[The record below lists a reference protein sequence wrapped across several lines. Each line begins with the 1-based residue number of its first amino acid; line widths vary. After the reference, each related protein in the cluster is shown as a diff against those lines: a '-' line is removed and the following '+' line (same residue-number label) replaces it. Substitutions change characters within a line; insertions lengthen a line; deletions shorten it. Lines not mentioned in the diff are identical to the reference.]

1 MTTTRELARIKEI
14 DRALAKAKKR
24 FRKVC
29 HTWAQVDAE
38 RNALKRMI
46 AALDAEKDS
55 LSQGQ
60 LMFPGRLTDSV

>member
-1 MTTTRELARIKEI
+1 MKTTRESTRIKEI

-38 RNALKRMI
+38 RNAMKRMI
-46 AALDAEKDS
+46 AALEAEKDH
-55 LSQGQ
+55 LAQGQ
-60 LMFPGRLTDSV
+60 LMFPNASTD